1 MRRLGAVFPTTCCP
15 ASAPMRA
22 SEYPMGKVIEL
33 LDIRFIPTTE
43 APVQDVAPIRAP
55 TRT

>member
-1 MRRLGAVFPTTCCP
+1 
-15 ASAPMRA
+15 MRA